1 MRMGRESVIQVK
13 LSYVML
19 DEVPEEMDARTN
31 HMRIVILR
39 EEGAEFATFE
49 NGKVEYFPLE

>member
-1 MRMGRESVIQVK
+1 MIQVN
-13 LSYVML
+13 LNYVML
-19 DEVPEEMDARTN
+19 DELAEETDARTN

-39 EEGAEFATFE
+39 EEGSEFATFE